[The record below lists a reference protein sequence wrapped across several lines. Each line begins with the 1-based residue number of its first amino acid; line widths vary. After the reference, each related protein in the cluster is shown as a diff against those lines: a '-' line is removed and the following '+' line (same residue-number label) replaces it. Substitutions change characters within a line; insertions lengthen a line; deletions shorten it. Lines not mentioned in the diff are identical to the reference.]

1 MTDGYSVRVY
11 SAYRKL
17 AEQYQ
22 SPEVRIDA
30 LHGQVGGSLQ
40 DLHQWLRNAWRAQC
54 CVPCVGEPTAVGD
67 AARQSALRLSGERE
81 TFLRVKLLEP
91 TAAIQRAEIAAG
103 VGAFQVV
110 VAPMADNPQPRIA
123 INVTASQARLLAEAI
138 QHGSQQQAELQA
150 LQEELRAFA
159 DRPHEYVQEH
169 KPNELE
175 RYEQLLRATAKV
187 RHPERTPELEARI
200 EKTVQKRLGEFHQE
214 QQLRAYE
221 ARLRRTVAEKHPTLT
236 AKEAEHYERRIKELL
251 ASRREALARKQQPQ
265 QPARQQEQGRAIE
278 G

>member
-1 MTDGYSVRVY
+1 MSDDYSVRVY

-17 AEQYQ
+17 ADQYQ

-40 DLHQWLRNAWRAQC
+40 DLHQWLRNAWRAQF

-91 TAAIQRAEIAAG
+91 TAAVQGAEIAAG
-103 VGAFQVV
+103 VGVFHVV

-123 INVTASQARLLAEAI
+123 INVTASQAKLLAEAI
-138 QHGSQQQAELQA
+138 QHGSQQAELQT

-175 RYEQLLRATAKV
+175 RYEKLLRATA
-187 RHPERTPELEARI
+187 RLRYPERTPELEARI
-200 EKTVQKRLGEFHQE
+200 EKTIQKQLGEFRQE

-221 ARLRRTVAEKHPTLT
+221 ASLRRTAAERHPTLT
-236 AKEAEHYERRIKELL
+236 AKEAEHYERRTKDPV
-251 ASRREALARKQQPQ
+251 ASRREELARKQQPQ

-278 G
+278 R